1 MIRKAKVER
10 KTRETEIT
18 VEIII
23 DGSGKSNIQTSV
35 PFLNH
40 MLELLAQ
47 HGLFDITL
55 RAKGDIE
62 VDYHHTVE
70 DIGLCLGECFKK
82 ALGDFKG
89 IRRYGESTVPMGE
102 SLGSVVLDICNRPN
116 LIFNTPLVKGKVGTF
131 DIELVKEFFNS
142 FAQESGISLHINVTY
157 GDNTHHIIE
166 SIFKAFARALDIAST
181 VDKRITGVMSTKGK
195 L

>member
-35 PFLNH
+35 PFLDH

-55 RAKGDIE
+55 KAKGDIE

-70 DIGLCLGECFKK
+70 DIGFCLGECFKK

>member
-10 KTRETEIT
+10 KTRETDIT

-35 PFLNH
+35 PFLDH

-55 RAKGDIE
+55 KAKGDIE

-70 DIGLCLGECFKK
+70 DIGVCLGECFKK

-142 FAQESGISLHINVTY
+142 FAQKSGISLHINVTY

>member
-1 MIRKAKVER
+1 MRKAEVKR
-10 KTRETEIT
+10 KTKETDIAVEIT
-18 VEIII
+18 I
-23 DGSGKSNIQTSV
+23 DGSGEHTIHTSIA
-35 PFLNH
+35 FLDH

-55 RAKGDIE
+55 KAEGDTE

-70 DIGLCLGECFKK
+70 DVGICLGECFKK
-82 ALGDFKG
+82 ALGDLKG
-89 IRRYGESTVPMGE
+89 IKRYGEATVPMGE

-116 LIFNTPLVKGKVGTF
+116 LAFNTPLVKGKVGSF
-131 DIELVKEFFNS
+131 DIELVKEFFNA
-142 FAQESGISLHINVTY
+142 FAQKSGISLHINVSY

-166 SIFKAFARALDIAST
+166 LIFKAFARALDMAST
-181 VDKRITGVMSTKGK
+181 VDERIAGVMSTKGE

>member
-1 MIRKAKVER
+1 MRKAKVKR
-10 KTRETEIT
+10 KTKETEIT
-18 VEIII
+18 VEINV
-23 DGSGKSNIQTSV
+23 DGSGNSDIETSI
-35 PFLNH
+35 PFLDH

-55 RAKGDIE
+55 KAKGDIE

-70 DIGLCLGECFKK
+70 DIGICLGECFKK

-89 IRRYGESTVPMGE
+89 IKRYGESTVPMDE
-102 SLGSVVLDICNRPN
+102 SLGSIVLDVCNRPS

-131 DIELVKEFFNS
+131 DVELVKEFFNA
-142 FAQESGISLHINVTY
+142 FAQKSGISLHINVPY
-157 GDNTHHIIE
+157 GDNAHHIIE
-166 SIFKAFARALDIAST
+166 SIFKAFARALDMAST

>member
-1 MIRKAKVER
+1 MKRKATVER
-10 KTRETEIT
+10 KTRETDIT
-18 VEIII
+18 VEIIV

-35 PFLNH
+35 PFLDH

-55 RAKGDIE
+55 EAKGDIE

-70 DIGLCLGECFKK
+70 DIGICLGECFKK

-142 FAQESGISLHINVTY
+142 FAQKSGISLHINVSY

-166 SIFKAFARALDIAST
+166 SIFKAFARALDMAST
-181 VDKRITGVMSTKGK
+181 VDKRIMGVMSTKEK

>member
-1 MIRKAKVER
+1 MRKAEVKR
-10 KTRETEIT
+10 KTRETDIAVEIT
-18 VEIII
+18 I
-23 DGSGKSNIQTSV
+23 DGSGERTIHTSV
-35 PFLNH
+35 AFLDH

-55 RAKGDIE
+55 KAKGDTE

-70 DIGLCLGECFKK
+70 DVGICLGECFKK
-82 ALGDFKG
+82 ALGDLKG
-89 IRRYGESTVPMGE
+89 IKRYGEATVPMGE

-116 LIFNTPLVKGKVGTF
+116 LAFNTPLVKGKVGSF
-131 DIELVKEFFNS
+131 DIELVKEFFNA
-142 FAQESGISLHINVTY
+142 FAQRSGISLHINVSY

-166 SIFKAFARALDIAST
+166 SIFKAFARALDMAST
-181 VDKRITGVMSTKGK
+181 VDERIAGVMSTKGE

>member
-1 MIRKAKVER
+1 MRKAKVKR
-10 KTRETEIT
+10 KTKETEIT
-18 VEIII
+18 VEINV
-23 DGSGKSNIQTSV
+23 DGSGNSNIKTSI
-35 PFLNH
+35 PFLDH

-55 RAKGDIE
+55 KAMGDIE

-70 DIGLCLGECFKK
+70 DIGICLGECFKN

-89 IRRYGESTVPMGE
+89 IKRYGESTVPMDE
-102 SLGSVVLDICNRPN
+102 SLGSIVLDVCNRPS
-116 LIFNTPLVKGKVGTF
+116 LIFNTPLLKGKVGTF
-131 DIELVKEFFNS
+131 DIELVKEFFNA
-142 FAQESGISLHINVTY
+142 FAQKSGISLHINVPY
-157 GDNTHHIIE
+157 GDNAHHIIE
-166 SIFKAFARALDIAST
+166 AIFKAFARALDMAST

>member
-1 MIRKAKVER
+1 MRKAKVKR
-10 KTRETEIT
+10 KTKETEIT
-18 VEIII
+18 VEINV
-23 DGSGKSNIQTSV
+23 DGSGNSDIETSI
-35 PFLNH
+35 PFLDH

-55 RAKGDIE
+55 KAKGDIE

-70 DIGLCLGECFKK
+70 DIGICLGECFKK

-89 IRRYGESTVPMGE
+89 IKRYGESTVPMDE
-102 SLGSVVLDICNRPN
+102 SLGSIVLDVCNRPS

-131 DIELVKEFFNS
+131 DIELVKEFFNA
-142 FAQESGISLHINVTY
+142 FAQKSGISLHINVPY
-157 GDNTHHIIE
+157 GDNAHHIIE
-166 SIFKAFARALDIAST
+166 SIFKAFARALDMAST